1 MDMEEKMNELHYDIL
16 IRYFEG
22 NCSND
27 DLEKIDAWIKESD
40 ENAKKIFQW
49 EEIYHLGNSRCFTDD
64 RLINKAEKRLDSK
77 LAKEKK
83 GKQKIFKLHQ
93 WIKYAAVITIVIA
106 VSALAYW
113 QFNTGN
119 KEDMLVATTSESQV
133 REIVLPDG
141 TKVWLNQFS
150 SLKYP
155 RQFSEKERNVYLNGE
170 AYFEVTKNRKRPF
183 IVQSE
188 MMKIKVLGTIFN
200 LKCSP
205 TCRISEATLIEGE
218 IEVKG
223 NNEEG
228 MIILSPGQKA
238 ELNKVTKRMQ
248 VKEVDAKL
256 DAVWHNNLIPFEK
269 ATIFN
274 IAKTLERFY
283 NVKIILSPDISTN
296 KTYSGVLKKKDS
308 IESVLKLLK
317 NSIPMNYKIV
327 DNNIFI
333 LPESN

>member
-1 MDMEEKMNELHYDIL
+1 MVK
-16 IRYFEG
+16 
-22 NCSND
+22 S
-27 DLEKIDAWIKESD
+27 
-40 ENAKKIFQW
+40 IFQF
-49 EEIYHLGNSRCFTDD
+49 E
-64 RLINKAEKRLDSK
+64 
-77 LAKEKK
+77 
-83 GKQKIFKLHQ
+83 
-93 WIKYAAVITIVIA
+93 
-106 VSALAYW
+106 
-113 QFNTGN
+113 
-119 KEDMLVATTSESQV
+119 
-133 REIVLPDG
+133 
-141 TKVWLNQFS
+141 
-150 SLKYP
+150 YP

-256 DAVWHNNLIPFEK
+256 DAVWHNNLILSK
-269 ATIFN
+269 KRQSLTSQ
-274 IAKTLERFY
+274 KHWTL
-283 NVKIILSPDISTN
+283 L
-296 KTYSGVLKKKDS
+296 
-308 IESVLKLLK
+308 
-317 NSIPMNYKIV
+317 
-327 DNNIFI
+327 
-333 LPESN
+333 